1 MRAGQ
6 QDGGCQ
12 PAAVCSVS
20 TASLVLR
27 KHLLHYPWLQPC
39 SAQQASRHLSPHGH
53 MGGHTRVCIR
63 GVSLQLLLAPAFFS
77 SWPLLLPAT
86 KFLATNAFFMLALSG
101 LRAHM
106 GRGASSSGS
115 RSSGTR
121 GDSLQHAGERGRAR
135 WNRVKL
141 VGAQRSLPG
150 TPYSCCIVPDM
161 QLRAG
166 CWPPFPRR
174 SAAQDAGSHPSLVT
188 AISPAVGAPAVHSC
202 TGVVLKGMGPYW
214 CLTCCMPLHRSRT
227 GRAGPLL

>member
-63 GVSLQLLLAPAFFS
+63 GVSLQLLLAPAFLILAPAATCHKVLGHERLFYAGLVRAEGPHGQRGQQLRQ
-77 SWPLLLPAT
+77 PLLRHPGG
-86 KFLATNAFFMLALSG
+86 LSAAC
-101 LRAHM
+101 RA
-106 GRGASSSGS
+106 
-115 RSSGTR
+115 
-121 GDSLQHAGERGRAR
+121 RGRAR

-161 QLRAG
+161 QLRSG